1 MSRHLS
7 MEVNIMSIVHGR
19 FYTLSS
25 PIKNEAVIGIL
36 HNDTPLSYYFR
47 AVKVVVGQSVVKMV
61 AQRGYG
67 LMIMSVSL
75 LLTLTKNHTAVS
87 VIRKAV
93 PMGVADGGVQRHDAV
108 GILQ

>member
-1 MSRHLS
+1 
-7 MEVNIMSIVHGR
+7 
-19 FYTLSS
+19 
-25 PIKNEAVIGIL
+25 
-36 HNDTPLSYYFR
+36 
-47 AVKVVVGQSVVKMV
+47 MV

-75 LLTLTKNHTAVS
+75 LLILTKHHTTVS

>member
-1 MSRHLS
+1 M
-7 MEVNIMSIVHGR
+7 
-19 FYTLSS
+19 
-25 PIKNEAVIGIL
+25 
-36 HNDTPLSYYFR
+36 
-47 AVKVVVGQSVVKMV
+47 KVVVGRSAVKMV

-67 LMIMSVSL
+67 LTIMSVSL
-75 LLTLTKNHTAVS
+75 LLTLMKHRIAVS

>member
-1 MSRHLS
+1 
-7 MEVNIMSIVHGR
+7 
-19 FYTLSS
+19 
-25 PIKNEAVIGIL
+25 
-36 HNDTPLSYYFR
+36 
-47 AVKVVVGQSVVKMV
+47 VKMV

-67 LMIMSVSL
+67 LTIMSVSL
-75 LLTLTKNHTAVS
+75 LLTLMKHRIAVS

>member
-1 MSRHLS
+1 M
-7 MEVNIMSIVHGR
+7 
-19 FYTLSS
+19 
-25 PIKNEAVIGIL
+25 
-36 HNDTPLSYYFR
+36 
-47 AVKVVVGQSVVKMV
+47 KMV

-67 LMIMSVSL
+67 LTIMSVSL
-75 LLTLTKNHTAVS
+75 LLTLMKHRIAVS

>member
-1 MSRHLS
+1 MSYS
-7 MEVNIMSIVHGR
+7 
-19 FYTLSS
+19 
-25 PIKNEAVIGIL
+25 
-36 HNDTPLSYYFR
+36 FR
-47 AVKVVVGQSVVKMV
+47 AVKVVVGRLVVKTV

-75 LLTLTKNHTAVS
+75 LLTLTKHHTAVN

-93 PMGVADGGVQRHDAV
+93 PMGVADGGVQRHDTV

>member
-1 MSRHLS
+1 M
-7 MEVNIMSIVHGR
+7 
-19 FYTLSS
+19 
-25 PIKNEAVIGIL
+25 
-36 HNDTPLSYYFR
+36 
-47 AVKVVVGQSVVKMV
+47 VKMV

-75 LLTLTKNHTAVS
+75 LLTLTKHHTAVS

-108 GILQ
+108 GILL